1 MLGIG
6 VSTPSIVL
14 QLVLPLVTLMG
25 IAFSSYSDAVELIA
39 HRGASGYLP
48 EHTLESTTLAFAQQ
62 PDYIEQDV
70 VLSKDNIPVVLHDI
84 HLETVTNVE
93 QVFKARARQD
103 GRYYAIDFT
112 LAELRQLR
120 VHERQNGR
128 QEAVFPHRYQGDQAR
143 FGIATL
149 AEHIELITQ
158 LNRLT
163 HQQIGF
169 YTEIKS
175 PAWHREQGA
184 DISRIVMAE
193 MKRLNLLEGPN
204 PLVIQCFDFAETQRI
219 RRELGYKGMLVQLV
233 ADNSWHEA
241 DTDYD
246 WLLSDEGLDAVA
258 EVADG
263 IGPWIPQLADT
274 NNAKAQWQLAPWVAN
289 AKKRKLLIH
298 PYTFR
303 ADDLPAGLTAPALL
317 RFLVEEARVDGIFTD
332 QVPPV
337 RALLRSSAN
346 P

>member
-1 MLGIG
+1 MLGTG
-6 VSTPSIVL
+6 LSARSL
-14 QLVLPLVTLMG
+14 ALRLVLPLVTLLG
-25 IAFSSYSDAVELIA
+25 IAFSSYSDAVEIIA

-48 EHTLESTTLAFAQQ
+48 EHTLESTTLAYAQQ

-93 QVFKARARQD
+93 QLFKERARQD

-120 VHERQNGR
+120 VHERQNAR
-128 QEAVFPHRYQGDQAR
+128 QEAVFPQRYQGNRAQ

-149 AEHIELITQ
+149 AEHSELITQ
-158 LNRLT
+158 LNRQT
-163 HQQIGF
+163 RQQIGL

-175 PAWHREQGA
+175 PAWHRAQGV
-184 DISRIVMAE
+184 DISRIVLAE
-193 MKRLNLLEGPN
+193 MKRLNLLEGTI
-204 PLVIQCFDFAETQRI
+204 PLVIQCFDFTETQRI
-219 RRELGYKGMLVQLV
+219 RRELGYTGMLVQLV
-233 ADNSWHEA
+233 ADNSWHES

-246 WLLSDEGLDAVA
+246 WLLSEEGLEAVA

-263 IGPWIPQLADT
+263 VGPWIPQLADT
-274 NNAKAQWQLAPWVAN
+274 STERVLWQLSPWVAN
-289 AKKRKLLIH
+289 AKKHNLLIH

-303 ADDLPAGLTAPALL
+303 ADELPAGVTAPALI

-337 RALLRSSAN
+337 KALLAN
-346 P
+346 PEG